1 MNCPISGKICHKP
14 KPYHITDIL
23 DGQIKSF
30 ELCEDCA
37 ANYLNPKKEPEEP
50 EESLDE
56 PLEDPSKIISEE
68 LLKGTFNLLMQFM
81 HQNHPWVYGVKNKIC
96 HTCGMSLSEVQA
108 KGQLG
113 CPQCYE
119 VFGPELQYFFTKAQG
134 GTEHVGKRPRQEES
148 DLLATLKEFLDES
161 IKKEDYE
168 QAAALRDQI
177 KELKDSIE

>member
-1 MNCPISGKICHKP
+1 MNCPLSGKPCHKP
-14 KPYHITDIL
+14 KLYHITDII
-23 DGQIKSF
+23 DGQVKSF

-37 ANYLNPKKEPEEP
+37 ANYLNPQEVQEIQSQETPTEEIQP
-50 EESLDE
+50 QEQA
-56 PLEDPSKIISEE
+56 
-68 LLKGTFNLLMQFM
+68 LKGVFDILMAFM
-81 HQNHPWVYGVKNKIC
+81 NQSHPWVYGAKNKVC
-96 HTCGMSLSEVQA
+96 HTCGMSLSEVQS

-134 GTEHVGKRPRQEES
+134 GTEHVGKHPRQEES
-148 DLLATLKEFLDES
+148 DLLATLEEFLDES

-177 KELKDSIE
+177 KELKESIE

>member
-1 MNCPISGKICHKP
+1 MNCPLSGKPCHKP
-14 KPYHITDIL
+14 KPYHITDII
-23 DGQIKSF
+23 DGQVKSF

-37 ANYLNPKKEPEEP
+37 ANYLNPQEAQETQSQEAQPEKVP
-50 EESLDE
+50 
-56 PLEDPSKIISEE
+56 PQA
-68 LLKGTFNLLMQFM
+68 LKGVFDILMAFM
-81 HQNHPWVYGVKNKIC
+81 NQSRVYGVKNKIC

-134 GTEHVGKRPRQEES
+134 GTEHVGKHPRQEES
-148 DLLATLKEFLDES
+148 DLLATLEEFLDES